1 MLALLGLS
9 LGATASEEKGVQA
22 DVKYIRC
29 STCQAFVTALHA
41 AAHKAAADKKAPPSE
56 EECQQIIERV
66 CVPTNPEGEW
76 MTRADLVEH
85 QQDGTLELVQ
95 QPTEGPCG
103 QECKT
108 VGLACRTVVSE
119 VENELV
125 EALYADV
132 ASRSRGSK
140 KAEGGSASAS
150 ALPDPTRLRDATC
163 KSICRKPAPK
173 LDPSRALG
181 PAFRPYTE
189 EELAEREADRPPAP
203 GVLTSSNLRVRLG
216 VSTPA
221 DAARAQTAARSA
233 TADGAGASG
242 LFGGLGGMDFADQ
255 LAGLGGGRGGG
266 PIHGPAADD
275 EATAAGGEAL
285 GRGESSAALEE
296 SAAFEELL

>member
-1 MLALLGLS
+1 
-9 LGATASEEKGVQA
+9 
-22 DVKYIRC
+22 
-29 STCQAFVTALHA
+29 
-41 AAHKAAADKKAPPSE
+41 
-56 EECQQIIERV
+56 
-66 CVPTNPEGEW
+66 

-189 EELAEREADRPPAP
+189 EELAKREEGRPPAP
-203 GVLTSSNLRVRLG
+203 GVLSSSALRVRLG
-216 VSTPA
+216 VATAAEAA
-221 DAARAQTAARSA
+221 DVSRAQAASHS
-233 TADGAGASG
+233 AGADDSGMGG
-242 LFGGLGGMDFADQ
+242 LFGGMGGMGFADQ
-255 LAGLGGGRGGG
+255 LAGLSGGRGG
-266 PIHGPAADD
+266 PLHAAGPAADD
-275 EATAAGGEAL
+275 EATTAGGEAL
-285 GRGESSAALEE
+285 GRGESSTALEQ
-296 SAAFEELL
+296 SAAFEELQS